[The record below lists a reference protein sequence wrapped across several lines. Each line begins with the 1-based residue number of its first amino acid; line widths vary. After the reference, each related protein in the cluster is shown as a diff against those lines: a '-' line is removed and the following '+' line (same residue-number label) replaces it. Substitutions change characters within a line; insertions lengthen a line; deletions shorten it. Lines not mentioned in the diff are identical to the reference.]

1 MSAASVLTIAIGVV
15 LGLPLVAR
23 ALRRQFD
30 PFEPIVIFALA
41 YGVMFV
47 ARPAWMLAHGQLS
60 IFGVD
65 IRATLPRAM
74 LLALVGAVAFVCCYE
89 WRAGRA
95 LARALPKPR
104 EITTRAGVVGSM
116 IFISLSLIALV
127 VMLWPAG
134 GYRRFTILLEGQ
146 TDEVGQLIWAKGSY
160 LFMTALLVIPAAI
173 VLLGIA
179 IRDRRRGVIIGAAL
193 TCLFALLLMVPLGAR
208 TFLLPLVGGG
218 LTLAYISRDK
228 RPRLV
233 TVVGLI
239 VLAVV
244 GSYALAVLR
253 EPGVREHFVPMM
265 RHVLERPDTPV
276 QFLLEGED
284 AEMAAVLAGALN
296 VVPSRLHYRYGRAT
310 FGDLALRPIPR
321 EVWADK
327 PKTSERQVVEATWP
341 GFAKFGFHPAFSPLL
356 VFYWDFGIAGV
367 FAGMALLG
375 IFCRTLYEWFLRHRG
390 NLAAQMIFAVG
401 LWLVAAAAR
410 YSPVDT
416 IVFATFL
423 VLPLILLERFCALRR
438 PIIRPL
444 FARARLSQ
452 R

>member
-1 MSAASVLTIAIGVV
+1 
-15 LGLPLVAR
+15 
-23 ALRRQFD
+23 
-30 PFEPIVIFALA
+30 
-41 YGVMFV
+41 VMFV

-60 IFGVD
+60 IFDVD
-65 IRATLPRAM
+65 IRATLPRTT
-74 LLALVGAVAFVCCYE
+74 LLALVGGVAFVCAYE
-89 WRAGRA
+89 FRAGRA
-95 LARALPKPR
+95 LARGLPKPR
-104 EITTRAGVVGSM
+104 NITGRAAIVGSM
-116 IFISLSLIALV
+116 ILIVLSLIALA

-134 GYRRFTILLEGQ
+134 GHRRFTILFDGQ
-146 TDEVGQLIWAKGSY
+146 TYEVGQLIWAKGSY

-173 VLLGIA
+173 VMLGMA
-179 IRDRRRGVIIGAAL
+179 IRDRRRGVIAGAVL
-193 TCLFALLLMVPLGAR
+193 TFALALALMVPLGAR

-218 LTLAYISRDK
+218 LTLAYVSRDK

-233 TVVGLI
+233 TVIGLLI
-239 VLAVV
+239 LAVV
-244 GSYALAVLR
+244 GSYALTVLR
-253 EPGVREHFVPMM
+253 DPGERERFVPRM

-276 QFLLEGED
+276 QFVLEGED

-341 GFAKFGFHPAFSPLL
+341 GLAKFGFHPAFSPLL

-367 FAGMALLG
+367 LVGMALLG
-375 IFCRTLYEWFLRHRG
+375 IICRTLYEWFLRHRG
-390 NLAAQMIFAVG
+390 NLAAQTIFAIG
-401 LWLVAAAAR
+401 LWLVVAAVR

-416 IVFATFL
+416 IVYATFL
-423 VLPLILLERFCALRR
+423 ALPLVLLERFCALRR